1 MGEEVTA
8 QSYTREQ
15 RQRYREKV
23 RQDLDVFER
32 MLAQSSFEFERP
44 MTGLEIELNLVDKD
58 YQPLFANAEVLEE
71 IADPDYQTELARYNI
86 ELNVPPRPLPGD
98 AALDL
103 EDELRASL
111 NRADDAAHKTRR
123 PHRGDRHPPDAHA
136 GALRGRVDQ
145 RQQPL
150 HGAQRLDLRRPR
162 RGHLPRH
169 RGALGG
175 ARGDLLRTRSP
186 PSPPAP
192 ASSCTC
198 RWHPQDFAAHWNAA
212 QALVAPAAGARPPTR
227 RSSSASGCTP
237 RPASSCSARP
247 PTPAASS

>member
-86 ELNVPPRPLPGD
+86 ELN
-98 AALDL
+98 
-103 EDELRASL
+103 S
-111 NRADDAAHKTRR
+111 NT
-123 PHRGDRHPPDAHA
+123 
-136 GALRGRVDQ
+136 
-145 RQQPL
+145 
-150 HGAQRLDLRRPR
+150 
-162 RGHLPRH
+162 
-169 RGALGG
+169 
-175 ARGDLLRTRSP
+175 
-186 PSPPAP
+186 
-192 ASSCTC
+192 
-198 RWHPQDFAAHWNAA
+198 
-212 QALVAPAAGARPPTR
+212 
-227 RSSSASGCTP
+227 
-237 RPASSCSARP
+237 
-247 PTPAASS
+247 